1 MTRSTISRASS
12 LAAAVC
18 VCAMVVSVRGE
29 ELDWNY
35 PNPNQ
40 GDVTWG
46 GAAPGTGYSVGDAIP
61 PNAAG
66 GSETD
71 PTHDGRLTFW
81 WTVGDVEAGGAT
93 KHNGYAAYSSDN
105 GNGHAM
111 PVKFWLPP
119 PAVHKEGEG
128 PIKATDWVQV
138 LTPDISKNGEGDSKV
153 YSGNIRAG
161 SPFEFYPIDD
171 ILTPHRIPDFA
182 GAEEDAPTIYTAVD
196 LNLYT
201 ASNPDGPLD
210 GDWAKGDTLAS
221 LNLTILNG
229 RIMGVAG
236 IYFATCE
243 FEFDPDSAT
252 GWVPVNPNGWLNSAT
267 YQAAHG
273 MIHVL
278 DQHQGAV
285 VSAP

>member
-1 MTRSTISRASS
+1 MARSALFRMRA
-12 LAAAVC
+12 LWLVGVAC
-18 VCAMVVSVRGE
+18 ICAMVLSVQGE
-29 ELDWNY
+29 ELGWDYANA
-35 PNPNQ
+35 N

-46 GAAPGTGYSVGDAIP
+46 GAAPGAGYSIGDAMP
-61 PNAAG
+61 PNTAG
-66 GSETD
+66 GD
-71 PTHDGRLTFW
+71 PDHDGRLTFW
-81 WTVGDVEAGGAT
+81 WTVGDVELGTAVQ
-93 KHNGYAAYSSDN
+93 HNGYAAYSDCN
-105 GNGHAM
+105 GDAQAV
-111 PVKFWLPP
+111 PVTFWLPP
-119 PAVHKEGEG
+119 PAVHDPLVG
-128 PIKATDWVQV
+128 PVKATDWVQV
-138 LTPDISKNGEGDSKV
+138 LTPDISKDGEGDSKV